1 MPRWEWVEV
10 GDDGR
15 AIRIFKNLK
24 AAAATSIYPNRIGS
38 FLRSI
43 AVSDIRRQIWERD
56 KKRCT
61 HCGAVVSWLVMQMHE
76 RLWRGKGGEV
86 SVDNGTTLCADCHQ
100 NSETAGH
107 GKRQVRFG
115 ESSKQV

>member
-43 AVSDIRRQIWERD
+43 AVGDIRRQIWERA
-56 KKRCT
+56 KKKCE
-61 HCGAVVSWLVMQMHE
+61 HCGKILAYGLMEMHE
-76 RLWRGKGGEV
+76 ELWRGRGGEI
-86 SVDNGTTLCADCHQ
+86 SLANGRCLCVDCHQ
-100 NSETAGH
+100 FDKVAGH

-115 ESSKQV
+115 ESS